1 MAHHLPQTAVVTGA
15 GRGLGAAIT
24 HALAASNIQVLG
36 GTPDGPAKPHPLR
49 EDDARSA
56 SIRAMHCDIRNP
68 DAVEKLWHAGIA
80 LMGRIDL
87 WINNAGLALTGAD
100 LVDLPPDAFS
110 TMIDINLVGTMNAC
124 RVAAKGMQRQGSGAI
139 WNMLGAGW
147 DGKPVHGMNG
157 YATSKAALTF
167 LTAAL
172 ASEAEGKD
180 YSIGAI
186 SPGLVMTEGF
196 FREHAGVPADRRAA
210 RDAVVNVIG
219 DHPETIADW
228 IATEMMRPPRN
239 GETLV
244 WLTPDKIA
252 ARQAEH
258 PPRDILSRY
267 LGRDRPA

>member
-1 MAHHLPQTAVVTGA
+1 MVEHAPRTAVVTGA
-15 GRGLGAAIT
+15 GRGLGAAIAK
-24 HALAASNIQVLG
+24 ALAAANIEVLG
-36 GTPDGPAKPHPLR
+36 GTPDGATTPQVVRAS
-49 EDDARSA
+49 DDRSA
-56 SIRAMHCDIRNP
+56 SIHAIQCDIR
-68 DAVEKLWHAGIA
+68 DSEAVESLWDAAIA
-80 LMGRIDL
+80 LMGSVDL
-87 WINNAGLALTGAD
+87 WINNAGLALTGAE
-100 LVDLPPDAFS
+100 LVDMAPDVFG

-147 DGKPVHGMNG
+147 DGKPVRGMNG

-167 LTAAL
+167 LTTAL
-172 ASEAEGKD
+172 ASEAEGKP

-196 FREHAGVPADRRAA
+196 FREQAGVPVDQRAA

-219 DHPETIADW
+219 DHPETIAEW
-228 IATEMMRPPRN
+228 IAAEVTRAPVN

-244 WLTPDKIA
+244 WLTPEKIA
-252 ARQAEH
+252 ARQAER

-267 LGRDRPA
+267 RNAV

>member
-1 MAHHLPQTAVVTGA
+1 MAEHAPRTAVVTGA

-24 HALAASNIQVLG
+24 KALADANIQVLG
-36 GTPDGPAKPHPLR
+36 GTPEGAAEPQPLA
-49 EDDARSA
+49 EGGDRS
-56 SIRAMHCDIRNP
+56 SSVHVMQCDIRDP
-68 DAVEKLWHAGIA
+68 ASVQRLWDAGVA
-80 LMGRIDL
+80 LMGSIDL

-100 LVDLPPDAFS
+100 LIDLAPDAFG

-139 WNMLGAGW
+139 WTMLGAGW
-147 DGKPVHGMNG
+147 DGKPVKGMNG

-167 LTAAL
+167 LTTAL
-172 ASEAEGKD
+172 ASEAEGQP
-180 YSIGAI
+180 YSVGAI

-196 FREHAGVPADRRAA
+196 FREHAGVPADQRAA

-228 IATEMMRPPRN
+228 IAGEVTRAPIN

-244 WLTPDKIA
+244 WLTPEKIA
-252 ARQAEH
+252 ARQAED

-267 LGRDRPA
+267 H